1 VELHVDVGTE
11 VEGKPDFVT
20 RAVDLIDD
28 VDTARG
34 AVQPDRSAVPGRRTK

>member
-1 VELHVDVGTE
+1 MELHFNVGTE
-11 VEGKPDFVT
+11 VEGKPDVVT

-34 AVQPDRSAVPGRRTK
+34 AVHPDRSAVPGGRTK